1 MAIPSLQAC
10 CMERSEILAS
20 AKDGPRIRAVGPELS
35 SADWGTGD
43 NLFWDSDKEQRVEN
57 R

>member
-35 SADWGTGD
+35 NADWGTGD